1 MYRSGLNVVHLT
13 RSAPES
19 HNKLNV
25 MNRTTSHRR
34 PFLLIAQA
42 VLGLLITVAA
52 FSSSI
57 AQSPDPDA
65 AAKYNEGLELLKS
78 KDYEKALTVFLDAEN
93 IAKKA
98 GDKGTAGKANSYA
111 YRLCYNVGVGYHKD
125 GAEAKALEFFDK
137 GIELEPSYYKNYKGK
152 AAVYKSQGNEEAAME
167 TYIKTG
173 EVATAAGE
181 LEERS
186 KARAQAEGFVAKALQ
201 DKDYKK
207 VIKNG
212 NIFLQYLETADVHY
226 YMSHAANELGNYQD
240 ALDHA
245 DKALALETGSR
256 ASKAKI
262 YFEKAEAQKNLAQYQ
277 LARQSY
283 ADAAYGDFKQ
293 RAEHEIEV
301 LDGSQ

>member
-1 MYRSGLNVVHLT
+1 M
-13 RSAPES
+13 
-19 HNKLNV
+19 
-25 MNRTTSHRR
+25 TSQRR
-34 PFLLIAQA
+34 PLALLAHVA
-42 VLGLLITVAA
+42 LALLITVAGLTQ
-52 FSSSI
+52 SI
-57 AQSPDPDA
+57 AQTPDKDA
-65 AAKYNEGLELLKS
+65 AEKYNDGLALLKQ
-78 KDYEKALTVFLDAEN
+78 KNYEKALNVFLEAEKLAN
-93 IAKKA
+93 TA
-98 GDKGTAGKANSYA
+98 GDKNTAAKANSYA

-125 GAEAKALEFFDK
+125 GNEAKALEYFDK

-181 LEERS
+181 LEERA
-186 KARAQAEGFVAKALQ
+186 KARAQAEGFVAKAVQ
-201 DKDYKK
+201 DKNWQK

-226 YMSHAANELGNYQD
+226 YMSHAYNQLGEYQK

-256 ASKAKI
+256 AAKAKI
-262 YFEKAEAQKNLAQYQ
+262 YFEKAEAHKNLAQYQ
-277 LARQSY
+277 LALQSY
-283 ADAAYGDFKQ
+283 SDAAYGDFKQ

-301 LDGSQ
+301 LAGSQ